1 MTNYLENLFTDE
13 QLKILRDQFY
23 YVDTDYK
30 GRKRVFFDN
39 AGGALRLK
47 KCEEDFAKI
56 DALPDCAEHA
66 NQAALELFEVENK
79 GRADARLLFNA
90 RHGVIATGYTAT
102 QLMMYVAN
110 VISANAVG
118 TNVVTTALEHPS
130 AFDAMAINAEKYHRE
145 LRVAP
150 ANPVTGGIDAETVL
164 SLVDKDTAVL
174 SVMSASNISGHIMD
188 IGTIA
193 REARKINPDIYIIS
207 DAVQHAPHGALDP
220 ESCGVDAMNMAPYK
234 FFGIR
239 GFSLMY
245 LSDRVKDLP
254 HDKAICLKSDQWESG
269 SPASAHFVAI
279 SAIVDYV
286 ASIGKWV
293 SPDET
298 DRRKLFELGMA
309 RLAAHEQALLYI
321 LLEGTDKVEG
331 LRHMKGVTVKM
342 DDPDLTKRDFITGI
356 EFDNMPADKAREEL
370 EKYGFVTFERLA
382 SSPYSDRMLKQFDSE
397 GVVRL
402 SPLHINTPAEMEQF
416 LLAAKKVASL

>member
-1 MTNYLENLFTDE
+1 
-13 QLKILRDQFY
+13 
-23 YVDTDYK
+23 
-30 GRKRVFFDN
+30 
-39 AGGALRLK
+39 
-47 KCEEDFAKI
+47 
-56 DALPDCAEHA
+56 
-66 NQAALELFEVENK
+66 
-79 GRADARLLFNA
+79 
-90 RHGVIATGYTAT
+90 
-102 QLMMYVAN
+102 
-110 VISANAVG
+110 
-118 TNVVTTALEHPS
+118 
-130 AFDAMAINAEKYHRE
+130 
-145 LRVAP
+145 
-150 ANPVTGGIDAETVL
+150 
-164 SLVDKDTAVL
+164 
-174 SVMSASNISGHIMD
+174 
-188 IGTIA
+188 
-193 REARKINPDIYIIS
+193 
-207 DAVQHAPHGALDP
+207 
-220 ESCGVDAMNMAPYK
+220 MAPYK

-356 EFDNMPADKAREEL
+356 EFDNMPADQAREEL